1 MPMKKPI
8 HFKFRAR
15 SSTDVQKAM
24 ALLPDGAEVRW
35 LSEHRNRQFPGCT
48 VRLGRTRMGLR
59 AVRHW
64 LAKVPDA
71 PMMYQTLALE
81 ADYTGEPIF
90 KSIAQVAEAARQS
103 EAWKPDP
110 AFRHYARHEDAIT
123 RLVES
128 RIGHDRAFRENRRDQ
143 RSTPEQAGAI
153 RRYRHGWFSLI
164 IEALS
169 AKADEYASDDD
180 RNQLTAMRQ
189 QLVDLTGHIDAC
201 LGNHRLDDEAGDV
214 ALARLREIVAD
225 FQPPG

>member
-15 SSTDVQKAM
+15 SSTDVQKAV
-24 ALLPDGAEVRW
+24 ALLADRAEVRW
-35 LSEHRNRQFPGCT
+35 LSEHRGRQFPGCT

-90 KSIAQVAEAARQS
+90 KSIAQVAEADRQS

-123 RLVES
+123 RLTSMMRSPFFPERTRQAVL
-128 RIGHDRAFRENRRDQ
+128 IGGPLGRLVRVLTITSFRFPSDLCETTTR
-143 RSTPEQAGAI
+143 
-153 RRYRHGWFSLI
+153 
-164 IEALS
+164 LS
-169 AKADEYASDDD
+169 P
-180 RNQLTAMRQ
+180 L
-189 QLVDLTGHIDAC
+189 
-201 LGNHRLDDEAGDV
+201 
-214 ALARLREIVAD
+214 
-225 FQPPG
+225 